1 MMLFEE
7 LVSHEERQYRYRLGT
22 ILASSFAG
30 FLAGFVVGAAMLY
43 VITQSLGI

>member
-7 LVSHEERQYRYRLGT
+7 LVSREERKYRYRLGT

-30 FLAGFVVGAAMLY
+30 FLAGFIVGAIMLY
-43 VITQSLGI
+43 VMTQSLSA